1 MLSKPDIAGP
11 THQPKKH
18 HNIDTPSLEVNLIW
32 ISNTTLTFYYQNKTF
47 KSKMI
52 VESLIH

>member
-32 ISNTTLTFYYQNKTF
+32 ISNTTLKFYYQNKTF